1 MLMMFNYLKIKQSW
15 FLFVYFVFLFS
26 FSSFD
31 FTGIMPTIIYSVGL
45 YIICENTQVFFDFDH
60 DKDNCI
66 VELLHQLPIKKR
78 TYQIF
83 ITLFNVSFVVIS
95 TLISFLTMSINYELF
110 QGELIFFVMNWLYIS
125 MSYLLFHLWETWTL
139 KSNINVSKYR
149 KYLLI
154 ASILTCFIN
163 PLYISNG
170 AAYNLSQNKLMNQML
185 FFGIFVVGA
194 GVFAFIDTRYK
205 NSRNSPK
212 NFKKSASKYSNIIK
226 LSELTYSKGKD
237 AVNAIS
243 FVWIIYLLFDFV
255 GNYQSYEYL
264 FSIYSIGLLTF
275 FFLMDILSSVYSKN
289 TFLKLVPFSRKDI
302 FLATF
307 IKTILYV
314 AITETLIQ
322 LAYFGLLLINGEQ
335 IVFSITISSL
345 LIGIA
350 LFISSLWITYYGYA
364 SRYYKFFYICLGV
377 ACWLVILSLGPKLL
391 ILNTEGLIL
400 VIFIILGGVLLLI
413 NFFKTGFNRLSYK

>member
-31 FTGIMPTIIYSVGL
+31 FTGIMPSIIYSLGL

-78 TYQIF
+78 AYQMF
-83 ITLFNVSFVVIS
+83 ITLFNVSFVIIS
-95 TLISFLTMSINYELF
+95 TLISFLTMSVNYQLF

-125 MSYLLFHLWETWTL
+125 MSYLLFHLWETWIL

-154 ASILTCFIN
+154 ASMLTCFIN

-170 AAYNLSQNKLMNQML
+170 AAYNLNKNKLMNQML

-194 GVFAFIDTRYK
+194 GVFAFVDTRYK

-255 GNYQSYEYL
+255 GNYQNYEYL
-264 FSIYSIGLLTF
+264 FSIYSIGLMTF

-302 FLATF
+302 FLVTF

-314 AITETLIQ
+314 AITETLLQ
-322 LAYFGLLLINGEQ
+322 LAYFGLLLIKGEQ
-335 IVFSITISSL
+335 FVFSITISSL

-377 ACWLVILSLGPKLL
+377 ACWLVILGLGPKLL
-391 ILNTEGLIL
+391 TLNTEGLIL
-400 VIFIILGGVLLLI
+400 VIFIILGGILLLI
-413 NFFKTGFNRLSYK
+413 NFFKTGFKRLSYK